1 MTEYARPSVYRIGYT
16 IEVFNGNGGIESITS
31 DFSRY
36 GYHGFISN
44 DHPVEYFRAV
54 EDGIFQLQYEL
65 NRFHEHILERIREV
79 EKKTI
84 GGAA

>member
-1 MTEYARPSVYRIGYT
+1 MTEYTRPSVYQIGYV
-16 IEVFNGNGGIESITS
+16 IEVFNGEGGIEGIAS
-31 DFSRY
+31 DYSRY
-36 GYHGFISN
+36 GYHGFISD

-65 NRFHEHILERIREV
+65 NKFHEHILERIREV